1 MIKERKDAA
10 YWSLDVNSTIY
21 FHDRKTR
28 PKMTLSVFFKILAL
42 GLLEYVYTITTFYMV
57 FQFIVYIYLTIIL
70 ICKL

>member
-42 GLLEYVYTITTFYMV
+42 GLLEYVHHHNFLYGLSVYSLHLFNNYTNM
-57 FQFIVYIYLTIIL
+57 
-70 ICKL
+70 